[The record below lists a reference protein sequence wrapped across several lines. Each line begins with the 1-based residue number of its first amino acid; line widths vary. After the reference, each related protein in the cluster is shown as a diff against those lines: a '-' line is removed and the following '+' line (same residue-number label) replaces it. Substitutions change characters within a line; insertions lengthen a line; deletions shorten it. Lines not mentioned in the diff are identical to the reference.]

1 MNTTVG
7 SFAFDGAKA
16 KIDADVVDRL
26 QAAGLIVFAK
36 DNMGVSVPPR
46 FIHFYADYDRNS
58 EVLKA
63 GR

>member
-36 DNMGVSVPPR
+36 DNMGVSVPLDLYISMLIMIGTRR
-46 FIHFYADYDRNS
+46 F
-58 EVLKA
+58 
-63 GR
+63 